1 MPQVQLWVQMLSKLT
16 KMRKKSKLEVYIER
30 FLHPKKII
38 EGEKSRY
45 YHFGANVV
53 RISDHLSFCPE
64 RFTLTIV
71 LNQNYS
77 DYYVMY
83 TNTNT
88 QLHVATYREMKD
100 IMKAVKLLSVID
112 GTLYR
117 AQIPGIILENS
128 SDTILGV
135 QKEKFTA
142 GRLQII
148 EALTKKT
155 IKENKKNS
163 TRL

>member
-1 MPQVQLWVQMLSKLT
+1 
-16 KMRKKSKLEVYIER
+16 MRRKSKLEVYIER
-30 FLHPKKII
+30 FLHPKQII

-45 YHFGANVV
+45 YHFGANVI
-53 RISDHLSFCPE
+53 RISDHLSFSPE

-117 AQIPGIILENS
+117 EETVRIILENPENP
-128 SDTILGV
+128 SDAILGV
-135 QKEKFTA
+135 PKEKFTA

-163 TRL
+163 KCL